1 MCVCLISLEWNSGNA
16 AINALTTWYSSIS
29 LTTPACSLGRGQTL
43 STVLSYC
50 AVRALKAECHPGL
63 VLELETVLF
72 LHADL

>member
-16 AINALTTWYSSIS
+16 AVNALSTWYSSII
-29 LTTPACSLGRGQTL
+29 PACSLGRGQTL

-50 AVRALKAECHPGL
+50 AVRALKAECHPGM